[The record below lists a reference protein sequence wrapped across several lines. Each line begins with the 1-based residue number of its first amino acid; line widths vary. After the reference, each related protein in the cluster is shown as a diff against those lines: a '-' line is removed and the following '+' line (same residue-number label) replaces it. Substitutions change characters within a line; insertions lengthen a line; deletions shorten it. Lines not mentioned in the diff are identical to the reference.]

1 LFWKVSD
8 EKILAGEGAV
18 AFFVGAFGGSFD
30 KEVEMTA
37 ENAEKR
43 VLTTDGTD
51 LQGWEKRKF
60 NRGIRNTRKGGYDR
74 RMEWRRLTKKGT
86 DFRCLER
93 SD

>member
-37 ENAEKR
+37 EKR

-51 LQGWEKRKF
+51 LQG
-60 NRGIRNTRKGGYDR
+60 
-74 RMEWRRLTKKGT
+74 
-86 DFRCLER
+86 
-93 SD
+93 